1 MFLYGLFPF
10 NEKYI
15 NIGVDFA
22 LKMCYNNRVQKHKT
36 ILYIGVIIMDA
47 LKKFFPLSFKRTES
61 IGSLI
66 IGILIYL
73 VVGVVV
79 GALITL
85 STFIAVWLPI
95 VGPIIAWALGVISS
109 LIGIYVLAG
118 IIIQI
123 LVFANV
129 IKD

>member
-1 MFLYGLFPF
+1 
-10 NEKYI
+10 
-15 NIGVDFA
+15 
-22 LKMCYNNRVQKHKT
+22 
-36 ILYIGVIIMDA
+36 MDA

-73 VVGVVV
+73 VVGVIV

-95 VGPIIAWALGVISS
+95 VGPIIAWALGVVSS